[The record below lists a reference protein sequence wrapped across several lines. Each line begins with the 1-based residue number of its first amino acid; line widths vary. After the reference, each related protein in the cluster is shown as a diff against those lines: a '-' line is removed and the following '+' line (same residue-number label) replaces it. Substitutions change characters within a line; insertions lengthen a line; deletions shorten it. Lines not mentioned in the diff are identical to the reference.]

1 MDFQSFSHRVVL
13 KSISTSVHRLATHAN
28 FLPDSLNES
37 VSTLRFQFNSPTKMK
52 IISLI
57 VHTADDDQD
66 ELIVN
71 VPCGVTR

>member
-13 KSISTSVHRLATHAN
+13 KSISTSVDRLETHPN
-28 FLPDSLNES
+28 FLPDSLDES
-37 VSTLRFQFNSPTKMK
+37 VSTLSFQFYSPTKMK

-57 VHTADDDQD
+57 VHIADDDQD

-71 VPCGVTR
+71 VPRRVTR

>member
-1 MDFQSFSHRVVL
+1 MVL
-13 KSISTSVHRLATHAN
+13 KSISTSEDRLETHPN
-28 FLPDSLNES
+28 FLPDSLDES
-37 VSTLRFQFNSPTKMK
+37 VSTLRFQFYSPTKMK

-71 VPCGVTR
+71 VRRGVTR

>member
-13 KSISTSVHRLATHAN
+13 KSISTSVHRLETHPN

-37 VSTLRFQFNSPTKMK
+37 ASTLRFQFYSPTKMK